1 MNVFTYQGEV
11 KIESE
16 ITFRDDRLKK
26 EEIDRLMEE
35 ASCYR
40 RKVEQRNL
48 VKARVDAL
56 KSYSDAI
63 SSKFEQGNRKCH
75 EISLFVKVQG
85 NAMTNSKED
94 IERKKKELDQ
104 IVDEIRMIQESFN
117 AGSNFGNSSKRQ
129 RTQ

>member
-1 MNVFTYQGEV
+1 V

-63 SSKFEQGNRKCH
+63 IFKFEKGNRKYQ

-85 NAMTNSKED
+85 NAMTNSKDD

-104 IVDEIRMIQESFN
+104 IVDEIRLIQESFN

>member
-1 MNVFTYQGEV
+1 V

-16 ITFRDDRLKK
+16 ITFYDARLKK
-26 EEIDRLMEE
+26 EEIDRLAAE
-35 ASCYR
+35 AKRYR
-40 RKVEQRNL
+40 NEIEQRLL
-48 VKARVDAL
+48 VKARDAL

-75 EISLFVKVQG
+75 EISLFVKGQG
-85 NAMTNSKED
+85 NAMTNSKDD